1 MSRKCAASIRFPSRD
16 VFCSSSVEDAAI
28 ARRISDGYRIASLQA
43 ATNPATTGNVCELS
57 IQSALIAALTAFS
70 LLVQGEEEFVR
81 RPRRRSGTER
91 YRRALAAAAAAAAR
105 LRGHG
110 GSSKRGRRQ
119 RSTARRRMDA
129 PAVATR
135 CGIIGFEKRSARP
148 FRRARPRRPLF
159 GIIQAHQVDAR
170 GLEDG
175 AAVTGGSTGEMTA
188 DRLSAARRRSPNV
201 SERRRRRRRRW
212 CG

>member
-81 RPRRRSGTER
+81 RRGTER
-91 YRRALAAAAAAAAR
+91 YRRAPAAAATAR

-201 SERRRRRRRRW
+201 SERRRRRRRRRW